1 MLVWAVWPSYSSSF
15 SFFPSAF
22 FCSLL
27 IFTAFC
33 CPRLGLWWTGSGWPA
48 FEEQQLLSGSFWP
61 AGGAA
66 VERQK
71 NRGMVSF
78 SALRFSNLSLK
89 LHFFFLRVLLFFPSL
104 TLFFL
109 PYLLT
114 SFLSSPLVVA
124 QALER
129 HREISDIVCIE
140 RDRLRDEVVRLR
152 DLLKVS
158 NSEEQQ
164 QELRVENTSDFI
176 SLAF

>member
-1 MLVWAVWPSYSSSF
+1 
-15 SFFPSAF
+15 
-22 FCSLL
+22 
-27 IFTAFC
+27 
-33 CPRLGLWWTGSGWPA
+33 
-48 FEEQQLLSGSFWP
+48 
-61 AGGAA
+61 
-66 VERQK
+66 
-71 NRGMVSF
+71 MVSF

-158 NSEEQQ
+158 NCEEQQ
-164 QELRVENTSDFI
+164 EELRVENTSDSSVQHFKTEHQFHKLTYKNLLLKKQ
-176 SLAF
+176 SEKPLSSFHLKSHAFHLQKINC

>member
-1 MLVWAVWPSYSSSF
+1 M
-15 SFFPSAF
+15 
-22 FCSLL
+22 
-27 IFTAFC
+27 
-33 CPRLGLWWTGSGWPA
+33 
-48 FEEQQLLSGSFWP
+48 
-61 AGGAA
+61 
-66 VERQK
+66 ERQK

-104 TLFFL
+104 TFFFL